1 MEASNDSLSLSI
13 DQLSAALRNYLW
25 EKKWFF
31 SLVLEITLFL
41 PCHPTHHRCPFV
53 NYLWNILLLKIIW
66 TKCFWLLYGPR
77 KASLIKSTSFW
88 VIIRRIKSRLQQY
101 PNPLVILQTPE
112 EWLLILFGRPPWRFD
127 ENHWISPLEK
137 IQKQIYV
144 SLKIWLQR
152 FMGQQRSSE
161 SQALGGVVRSAS
173 GRSREDRVELRG
185 LAETRGL
192 VQRGYGFPAFY
203 AQFYFILIKI
213 LFSEFPSWRSSNESD

>member
-1 MEASNDSLSLSI
+1 MWGEKPSALRGEPDPWLRGVYWVSTKDILPNWVNSSYSEPHLAFPSHSPLKCLLFLLMEASNDSLSLSI

-77 KASLIKSTSFW
+77 KVSLIKSTSFW

-152 FMGQQRSSE
+152 FMG
-161 SQALGGVVRSAS
+161 
-173 GRSREDRVELRG
+173 
-185 LAETRGL
+185 
-192 VQRGYGFPAFY
+192 
-203 AQFYFILIKI
+203 
-213 LFSEFPSWRSSNESD
+213 